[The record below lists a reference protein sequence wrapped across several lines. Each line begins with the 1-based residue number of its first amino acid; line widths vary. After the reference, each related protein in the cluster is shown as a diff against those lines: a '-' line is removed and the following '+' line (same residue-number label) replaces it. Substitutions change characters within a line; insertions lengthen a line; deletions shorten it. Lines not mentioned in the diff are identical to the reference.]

1 MVLFQEMNIT
11 LSVDEQIILKARQTA
26 QSMGK
31 SINQLVRDYLA
42 QLASLNDPQGDIEE
56 LERLT
61 ALGQGHSS
69 GAKFHR
75 DALYDIP

>member
-42 QLASLNDPQGDIEE
+42 QLWL
-56 LERLT
+56 RCC
-61 ALGQGHSS
+61 
-69 GAKFHR
+69 
-75 DALYDIP
+75 